1 MEEEAAGIKVDPRY
15 KSTCFTSIKVQILT
29 PAEQVGDWCLVTGG
43 RREEVMWG
51 GCWGSWCKSNCFAS
65 TQVQILTPEVQVG
78 DAGGRRGEVMY
89 VGRVSELPS
98 GVWIGVRYDA
108 PVGKNDGS
116 VKGVS
121 YFECLDKYGGFVR
134 PDALRK
140 TSQHPRKHVSS

>member
-1 MEEEAAGIKVDPRY
+1 M
-15 KSTCFTSIKVQILT
+15 
-29 PAEQVGDWCLVTGG
+29 
-43 RREEVMWG
+43 
-51 GCWGSWCKSNCFAS
+51 GSWCKSTCFAS
-65 TQVQILTPEVQVG
+65 TQVHILTPEEQVG
-78 DAGGRRGEVMY
+78 DAWGRRGEVMY

>member
-1 MEEEAAGIKVDPRY
+1 MH
-15 KSTCFTSIKVQILT
+15 ILT
-29 PAEQVGDWCLVTGG
+29 PEEQVGDAW
-43 RREEVMWG
+43 
-51 GCWGSWCKSNCFAS
+51 
-65 TQVQILTPEVQVG
+65 
-78 DAGGRRGEVMY
+78 GRRGEVMY